1 MQKRGNSCLHLVCIS
16 FTSLFLLRSYTKRH
30 EKAPL
35 GKARKLDAEGA
46 NLKLVL

>member
-30 EKAPL
+30 EKAP
-35 GKARKLDAEGA
+35 GKARKLGAEGA
-46 NLKLVL
+46 TLKLVL